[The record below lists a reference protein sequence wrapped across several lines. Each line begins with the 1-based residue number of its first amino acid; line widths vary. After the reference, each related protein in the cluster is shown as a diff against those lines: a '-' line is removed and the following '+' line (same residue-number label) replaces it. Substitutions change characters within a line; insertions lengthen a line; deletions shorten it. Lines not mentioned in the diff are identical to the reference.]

1 MARRSY
7 PKNTKLPSDNPPAPH
22 PLRVHLTPGTHGRR
36 ERSASVASVASAATA
51 ATLESNQIT
60 NRLRLRRR
68 LRQIKYVD
76 GFCRM
81 TTHSVLLLLLLSSF
95 LFTLLLVVVFGNG
108 RVCVCVAMLYRVVS
122 FSFPS
127 LPALAKRFMCA
138 FCRFLFVA
146 PPGGENAYLFL
157 WYLRKRILSMFSLV

>member
-95 LFTLLLVVVFGNG
+95 LFTLLLLLCSAMD
-108 RVCVCVAMLYRVVS
+108 VCVCVAMLYRVVS

-127 LPALAKRFMCA
+127 LPAPAKRFMCA

-146 PPGGENAYLFL
+146 PPGGEDAYLFL

>member
-36 ERSASVASVASAATA
+36 ERSASVASVASAAKA

-108 RVCVCVAMLYRVVS
+108 RVCVCGNVVS
-122 FSFPS
+122 RCFLLLSFIPS
-127 LPALAKRFMCA
+127 ASKAIYVCILQVFICCA
-138 FCRFLFVA
+138 TWR
-146 PPGGENAYLFL
+146 
-157 WYLRKRILSMFSLV
+157 